1 MSGNHPNRHP
11 ADLPNKRSNGFYHT
25 RSAPT
30 VFALVAVLVMTLAS
44 FASVSA
50 GPSAQP
56 QQPTQDVQGEHRRQE
71 DRDNRRGSRAPDT
84 RQRSAATAKGARVRW
99 NNFGTPA
106 TILADGAFIDTGL
119 VGDEVSAARAWVL
132 QNRELF
138 RLSEQDVAD
147 LELIYSAPLGAGRAV
162 MFRQRFGN
170 LPTGHDGLLGLSVV
184 GDKLAYVS
192 SSIAGNGNAPGP
204 ATLSATGALQTAAA
218 DAGRQ
223 IALNQIN
230 EIASTSNA
238 REFTVA
244 GFSQPARARL
254 VAVPTPLNGVRTAWE
269 ITLIDNSAEP
279 LAFTSYVDAQ
289 TSDVLLRENLV
300 DYFDPDDPRWSV
312 FPNAPPPNYASN
324 DTRDLWC
331 WSIVFAGCD
340 RILADAATAA
350 IAWDIDPATGEPTFT
365 TNGNNAI
372 AVHNWFSNDP
382 FSVGTET
389 ATPRLD
395 RNYNYDWTNQWYEQ
409 RCNPDTTFTSLQRN
423 DIDAARAN
431 LFAMHNQMHDWS
443 YHLGFTEA
451 TFNMQRS
458 NFGLGGLGNDPE
470 RGNAQAGGVSGG
482 PASGFAARD
491 NANQI
496 TGADGIAPITN
507 MYLWQPIA
515 ATFYAP
521 CVDGDYDMSV
531 IGHEYTHAISN
542 RMVAGPNSGLSG
554 NQAGAMGESWSDLSA
569 MEILNEFGFAPLA
582 NENRYAIGP
591 YVTNDPQAGIRN
603 YGMNVSPLN
612 YSDVGYDFAC
622 NTATCVQLTQVHADG
637 EIWSATNFAIRQAMN
652 ARYDGAYPSSN
663 AALQGSCAEGLTPV
677 AECPGN
683 RRWIQLVYDGWL
695 LMSAGTVSMI
705 DARDAMLA
713 ADLTRFGGANQD
725 LLWNVFASR
734 GLGQFASSLGA
745 NDTDPVPS
753 FESPHSNE
761 VTVVFAP
768 SDGDGN
774 PIPNAQLFVGRYE
787 ARVTPVADTN
797 PATALGDQV
806 RMVPGTYELVI
817 RAPGYGHARAT
828 LTLRANQVTKLLA
841 GPLIPN
847 LASSARGATA
857 SGNGTNL
864 GALIDDT
871 EVTNWAFLGQQ
882 TVGGLEAVGKQVTVR
897 LDPSK
902 PFHQIRRIQ
911 VSALLRHRIPADPGG
926 DTLAQNRYT
935 ALRQFEI
942 WACQAQGSVDCSQDS
957 QFTLIYTSPTD
968 AFPAVAPRPRAPNM
982 IIRSFDI
989 PRTRATHVR
998 LRVVNNQC
1006 TGGPAYQGDQD
1017 DDPLNITDCDQGSV
1031 QGNNVRAA
1039 ELQVFSH

>member
-1 MSGNHPNRHP
+1 MSGNHPNRRRTN
-11 ADLPNKRSNGFYHT
+11 LPGKRGLRFDRF

-30 VFALVAVLVMTLAS
+30 FLALVAALVMTLAS

-56 QQPTQDVQGEHRRQE
+56 QRPPQDFQGEHRRQE
-71 DRDNRRGSRAPDT
+71 DRDNRKGGRQPDA
-84 RQRSAATAKGARVRW
+84 RQRSLAAQQGARVRW
-99 NNFGTPA
+99 NDFGTPA
-106 TILADGAFIDTGL
+106 AILADGGLLDTGL
-119 VGDEVSAARAWVL
+119 SGDDVAAARAWVL

-138 RLSEQDVAD
+138 RLSEQSVAD
-147 LELIYSAPLGAGRAV
+147 LELIYDVPLGAGRAV
-162 MFRQRFGN
+162 LFRQRFGS
-170 LPTGHDGLLGLSVV
+170 LPTGHDGLLALGVV
-184 GDKLAYVS
+184 GGKLAYVS
-192 SSIAGNGNAPGP
+192 SSIAGDGNAPGA
-204 ATLSATGALQTAAA
+204 ATIAAAAALQAAAA
-218 DAGRQ
+218 DAGRN
-223 IALNQIN
+223 IALDQIN
-230 EIASTSNA
+230 ERAAVGEA
-238 REFTVA
+238 REFVVQ
-244 GFSQPARARL
+244 GFSQPARVRL
-254 VAVPTPLNGVRTAWE
+254 VAVPTPLNGVRAAWE
-269 ITLIDNSAEP
+269 VTLIDNDVEP

-289 TSDVLLRENLV
+289 AGDVLLRENLV

-312 FPNAPPPNYASN
+312 FPNSPPPNYAST

-331 WSIVFAGCD
+331 WSLVFAGCD
-340 RILADAATAA
+340 RILADAAPTT
-350 IAWDIDPATGEPTFT
+350 IAWDINPTTGEPTFT

-372 AVHNWFSNDP
+372 AVHNWSSNDP

-389 ATPRLD
+389 ATARPD

-409 RCNPDTTFTSLQRN
+409 RCNPGTTFMSPQRN

-451 TFNMQRS
+451 AFNMQRS

-470 RGNAQAGGVSGG
+470 RGNAQAGGISGG
-482 PASGFAARD
+482 PPAFAARD

-496 TGADGIAPITN
+496 TGGDGTAPITN

-515 ATFYAP
+515 GTFYAP

-542 RMVAGPNSGLSG
+542 RMAAGPNAGLAG
-554 NQAGAMGESWSDLSA
+554 DQAGAMGESWSDLSA
-569 MEILNEFGFAPLA
+569 MEILNEYGFAPVA
-582 NENRYAIGP
+582 DENRYAIGP
-591 YVTNDPQAGIRN
+591 YVTSDPQSGIRN

-622 NTATCVQLTQVHADG
+622 NAATCVRLSQVHADG
-637 EIWSATNFAIRQAMN
+637 EIWSATNFAIRQAMS
-652 ARYDGAYPSSN
+652 ARYDGAYPASD
-663 AALQGSCAEGLTPV
+663 AALQRSCAEGQTPV
-677 AECPGN
+677 ASCPGN
-683 RRWIQLVYDGWL
+683 RRWIQLVFDAWL
-695 LMSAGTVSMI
+695 LMAAGNVSMV

-713 ADLTRFGGANQD
+713 ADLIRFGGANQD

-734 GLGQFASSLGA
+734 GLGQFASSNGN
-745 NDTDPVPS
+745 NDADPVPS
-753 FESPHSNE
+753 FESPYADE
-761 VTVVFAP
+761 ATVLFMP
-768 SDGDGN
+768 LDGDGN
-774 PIPNAQLFVGRYE
+774 LIPNARLFVGRYE
-787 ARVTPVADTN
+787 ARATPVADTN

-806 RMVPGTYELVI
+806 RIVPGTYELVVQ
-817 RAPGYGHARAT
+817 APGYGHKREA
-828 LTLRANQVTKLLA
+828 LTLSANQVKQFTA
-841 GPLIPN
+841 GPLFPN
-847 LASSARGATA
+847 LASSAWGATA
-857 SGNGTNL
+857 SGDGINL

-882 TVGGLEAVGKQVTVR
+882 VLGGLSAVGKHVTVR

-902 PFHQIRRIQ
+902 PFHQIRRVQ

-926 DTLAQNRYT
+926 DNQAQNRYT

-942 WACQAQGSVDCSQDS
+942 WVCQAQGSVDCSQNS
-957 QFTLIYTSPTD
+957 QFTLIYTSPAD
-968 AFPAVAPRPRAPNM
+968 AFPAIAPRPRAPNM
-982 IIRSFDI
+982 TIRSFDI
-989 PRTRATHVR
+989 PQTKATHVR

-1017 DDPLNITDCDQGSV
+1017 DDPLNVTDCDLGST

-1039 ELQVFSH
+1039 ELQVFSQ